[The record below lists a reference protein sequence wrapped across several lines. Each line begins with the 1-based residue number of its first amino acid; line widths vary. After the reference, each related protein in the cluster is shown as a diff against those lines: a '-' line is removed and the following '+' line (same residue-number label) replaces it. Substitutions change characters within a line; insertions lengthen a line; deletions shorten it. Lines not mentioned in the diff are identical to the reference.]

1 MEVRVIREHCAE
13 ARAERDY
20 LRVQTF
26 TDPEDD
32 TVTLATI
39 ERVVQRTK
47 REPNRAEPVRL
58 VRPLVVKR
66 PMSEE
71 EALVLA
77 RSYAEHKNIPVV
89 YAEEGR
95 PS

>member
-1 MEVRVIREHCAE
+1 MEVRVIRERRAD
-13 ARAERDY
+13 ARAELDY

-26 TDPEDD
+26 THPEDD

-47 REPNRAEPVRL
+47 REPDRPLRL

-66 PMSEE
+66 PMTEE

-89 YAEEGR
+89 YAEQGD